1 MATKKTNKKLF
12 KSLTALG
19 LFAAGLLSYPLLT
32 KNIPAYKNNHY
43 PFSSTTK
50 PASPPTNTDNTKSDI
65 ENLGVCF
72 TPNQSCFPQILQ
84 YINKA
89 QSSILLLGYSFTSK
103 PLTDALIKAK
113 NRGINVRVVLDH
125 SQKSQKASKEPIE
138 ALIKNQIEIRF
149 DHSVKIAHNKVIIID
164 NNQTITGSYNWSH
177 SAEFNNA
184 ENLIFIKSQEVT
196 KKYTDYFESRWNIS
210 KPDYNAKVNYKK
222 PHKVVKVK
230 KNSLMGYLKSP

>member
-1 MATKKTNKKLF
+1 LATRKTNKKLF

-32 KNIPAYKNNHY
+32 KNIPAYKNNNY
-43 PFSSTTK
+43 PFSSTAK
-50 PASPPTNTDNTKSDI
+50 SIPLPTNSDASKSDI

-72 TPNQSCFPQILQ
+72 TPNQSCFPKILQ
-84 YINKA
+84 CINHA
-89 QSSILLLGYSFTSK
+89 QKSILLLGYSFTSK

-113 NRGINVRVVLDH
+113 NRGVNVRIVLDH

-138 ALIKNQIEIRF
+138 SLIKNQIEIRF

-184 ENLIFIKSQEVT
+184 ENLIFIKSQDVT
-196 KKYTDYFESRWNIS
+196 KKYTDYFEGRWNIS
-210 KPDYNAKVNYKK
+210 KPDYNTKVNYKK
-222 PHKVVKVK
+222 SHKAVKAK
-230 KNSLMGYLKSP
+230 KNSLIGYLKSP

>member
-50 PASPPTNTDNTKSDI
+50 SIPQTNTDTTKSDI
-65 ENLGVCF
+65 EKLGVCF
-72 TPNQSCFPQILQ
+72 TPNQACFPKILQ
-84 YINKA
+84 YIDNA

-113 NRGINVRVVLDH
+113 NRGVNVRIVLDH

-184 ENLIFIKSQEVT
+184 ENLIFIQSQEVT
-196 KKYTDYFESRWNIS
+196 KKYTDYFEGRWNIS
-210 KPDYNAKVNYKK
+210 KPDYNKKVNYKK
-222 PHKVVKVK
+222 SHKAVKVK
-230 KNSLMGYLKSP
+230 KNSLIGYLKSP

>member
-1 MATKKTNKKLF
+1 MATKKTNKKIL

-19 LFAAGLLSYPLLT
+19 LFAAGLLSYPLLI
-32 KNIPAYKNNHY
+32 KNIPACKNNHDH
-43 PFSSTTK
+43 FSSIIKST
-50 PASPPTNTDNTKSDI
+50 PPTNTNATQSDI

-84 YINKA
+84 YINNA

-113 NRGINVRVVLDH
+113 NRGVNVRIVLDH
-125 SQKSQKASKEPIE
+125 SQKSQKSSKEPIE

-149 DHSVKIAHNKVIIID
+149 DHSVKIAHNKVIIVD

-184 ENLIFIKSQEVT
+184 ENLIFIKSQDIT
-196 KKYTDYFESRWNIS
+196 KKYKDYFEERWNIS
-210 KPDYNAKVNYKK
+210 KSDYYAKVNYKK
-222 PHKVVKVK
+222 SSKTAKAK
-230 KNSLMGYLKSP
+230 KNSLIGYLKSP